1 MRIEVDKELGPVV
14 EELIEDGKTVLGNL
28 QQLCHFQ
35 NDSHMLAQH
44 AVDLGNTTE
53 RLFVEGYIFCLRQ
66 MSK

>member
-1 MRIEVDKELGPVV
+1 MRIEVDKELGPEV

-28 QQLCHFQ
+28 QQLCHFR

-53 RLFVEGYIFCLRQ
+53 RRYIFCLRQ